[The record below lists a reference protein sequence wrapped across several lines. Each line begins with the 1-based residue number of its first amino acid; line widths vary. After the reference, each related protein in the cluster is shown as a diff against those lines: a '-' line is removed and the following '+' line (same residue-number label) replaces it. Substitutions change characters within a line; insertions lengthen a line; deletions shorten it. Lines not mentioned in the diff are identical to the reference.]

1 MKMIDDVIIIGI
13 DSGYGNIKTANCCFP
28 ASVSTYAKEP
38 VFKENLLVFESKFY
52 LIGEG
57 HKEFL
62 ADKTKDLDYYVL
74 ALAAIARELNIRKMT
89 CGKIRIAAG
98 LPLTWV
104 SGQRDEFRDY
114 LLQNKAVDFSFRNVS
129 YHVEIV
135 GVDVFPQGFAAVADR
150 LSDFRGVNMICDIGN
165 GTMNIMFINDKK
177 PVSGNMFTEKYRGSK
192 IERRKTVKIVERVAR
207 VDQSKCVGCKNCERH
222 CPTDAIKV
230 TPGVMPGYVPP
241 CGTAC
246 PAGTDVQG
254 YIALAGAGRYEDAY
268 RLIRQSNPFPSV
280 CGRICN
286 HPCQAA
292 CNRNDLDESVGI
304 RDIKR
309 FVADKAFENG
319 MPVVEKKRKSNG
331 KKIAVIGAGPSGL
344 SCAYYLQLSGYSVE
358 VFESESV
365 AGGVL
370 AYGIPEYR
378 LPKAV
383 LNRDIQA
390 IEATG
395 VQIHLN
401 TTVGEDVSFD
411 ELYKKFHA
419 VYVSTGTQLS
429 RKANIPGEDMPGV
442 YHGLDFLKAVNL
454 GKPVEIGK
462 KVAVIGGGNTAID
475 AARTARRLG
484 AEVTIV
490 YRRQRNDMPCE
501 ERELLEAFEEGV
513 RVLDLAAPVEVVG
526 EGKVQ
531 GLKCVRMVPGV
542 KDEKL
547 RRSTTKTEEEF
558 VVEVDNIIVAV
569 SQYSD
574 FPFINKDEVV
584 VSKAGRIVL
593 DEKGMSSKPYVFAGG
608 DVVRGAATAIQ
619 AIADGK
625 KAAVNINNYLGSQSG
640 ITVGEEIVLP
650 ELEVGKTSVL
660 SAAKMNNLPIAERV
674 TNQKEVAIGLTEQQ
688 VKDECGRCLKCHGTA
703 KVDPSLCLNCS
714 LCWELCTHGA
724 ISMEPLDTPHV
735 VTCDYDGSDRVEEI
749 IEICNKAFLRPLDS
763 TCQCTNTT
771 AEEIVRAIMAGART
785 IKDLHRM
792 TGTGGGCGGYYCSN
806 TMYRLLEAAGYP
818 QTDHETTDTS
828 DYETYHYIKPLL
840 FTLPEGVMDHDKRI
854 SHDIEEQKFVQ
865 WNLAEVEK
873 GNEMYRK
880 MMKERSE
887 KK

>member
-1 MKMIDDVIIIGI
+1 MR
-13 DSGYGNIKTANCCFP
+13 A
-28 ASVSTYAKEP
+28 
-38 VFKENLLVFESKFY
+38 
-52 LIGEG
+52 
-57 HKEFL
+57 H
-62 ADKTKDLDYYVL
+62 
-74 ALAAIARELNIRKMT
+74 
-89 CGKIRIAAG
+89 
-98 LPLTWV
+98 
-104 SGQRDEFRDY
+104 
-114 LLQNKAVDFSFRNVS
+114 
-129 YHVEIV
+129 
-135 GVDVFPQGFAAVADR
+135 
-150 LSDFRGVNMICDIGN
+150 
-165 GTMNIMFINDKK
+165 
-177 PVSGNMFTEKYRGSK
+177 GS
-192 IERRKTVKIVERVAR
+192 R
-207 VDQSKCVGCKNCERH
+207 
-222 CPTDAIKV
+222 
-230 TPGVMPGYVPP
+230 
-241 CGTAC
+241 
-246 PAGTDVQG
+246 
-254 YIALAGAGRYEDAY
+254 
-268 RLIRQSNPFPSV
+268 
-280 CGRICN
+280 
-286 HPCQAA
+286 
-292 CNRNDLDESVGI
+292 
-304 RDIKR
+304 
-309 FVADKAFENG
+309 
-319 MPVVEKKRKSNG
+319 
-331 KKIAVIGAGPSGL
+331 
-344 SCAYYLQLSGYSVE
+344 
-358 VFESESV
+358 
-365 AGGVL
+365 
-370 AYGIPEYR
+370 
-378 LPKAV
+378 
-383 LNRDIQA
+383 
-390 IEATG
+390 
-395 VQIHLN
+395 
-401 TTVGEDVSFD
+401 
-411 ELYKKFHA
+411 
-419 VYVSTGTQLS
+419 
-429 RKANIPGEDMPGV
+429 
-442 YHGLDFLKAVNL
+442 
-454 GKPVEIGK
+454 
-462 KVAVIGGGNTAID
+462 
-475 AARTARRLG
+475 
-484 AEVTIV
+484 
-490 YRRQRNDMPCE
+490 
-501 ERELLEAFEEGV
+501 
-513 RVLDLAAPVEVVG
+513 
-526 EGKVQ
+526 
-531 GLKCVRMVPGV
+531 V

-785 IKDLHRM
+785 IKDLHR
-792 TGTGGGCGGYYCSN
+792 GGCGGYYCSN

>member
-1 MKMIDDVIIIGI
+1 M
-13 DSGYGNIKTANCCFP
+13 
-28 ASVSTYAKEP
+28 
-38 VFKENLLVFESKFY
+38 
-52 LIGEG
+52 
-57 HKEFL
+57 
-62 ADKTKDLDYYVL
+62 
-74 ALAAIARELNIRKMT
+74 
-89 CGKIRIAAG
+89 
-98 LPLTWV
+98 
-104 SGQRDEFRDY
+104 Q
-114 LLQNKAVDFSFRNVS
+114 
-129 YHVEIV
+129 
-135 GVDVFPQGFAAVADR
+135 
-150 LSDFRGVNMICDIGN
+150 
-165 GTMNIMFINDKK
+165 
-177 PVSGNMFTEKYRGSK
+177 
-192 IERRKTVKIVERVAR
+192 IVERVAR

>member
-1 MKMIDDVIIIGI
+1 M
-13 DSGYGNIKTANCCFP
+13 
-28 ASVSTYAKEP
+28 
-38 VFKENLLVFESKFY
+38 
-52 LIGEG
+52 
-57 HKEFL
+57 
-62 ADKTKDLDYYVL
+62 
-74 ALAAIARELNIRKMT
+74 
-89 CGKIRIAAG
+89 
-98 LPLTWV
+98 
-104 SGQRDEFRDY
+104 
-114 LLQNKAVDFSFRNVS
+114 
-129 YHVEIV
+129 
-135 GVDVFPQGFAAVADR
+135 
-150 LSDFRGVNMICDIGN
+150 
-165 GTMNIMFINDKK
+165 
-177 PVSGNMFTEKYRGSK
+177 
-192 IERRKTVKIVERVAR
+192 KIVERVAR

-475 AARTARRLG
+475 VARTVRRMG
-484 AEVTIV
+484 AEPLVV
-490 YRRQRNDMPCE
+490 YRRTRDRAPAHQTE
-501 ERELLEAFEEGV
+501 IQEAIEEGV
-513 RVLDLAAPVEVVG
+513 NMKWLSTIREAQGGEIKIEKMELDENGKPRGTGVYENIAVDTVVLALGQQTNLGFLANFPGLQAQDDELVVD
-526 EGKVQ
+526 EA
-531 GLKCVRMVPGV
+531 MMTSVPG
-542 KDEKL
+542 
-547 RRSTTKTEEEF
+547 
-558 VVEVDNIIVAV
+558 I
-569 SQYSD
+569 
-574 FPFINKDEVV
+574 
-584 VSKAGRIVL
+584 
-593 DEKGMSSKPYVFAGG
+593 FAGG
-608 DVVRGAATAIQ
+608 DMVKGDKNVTVAIGH
-619 AIADGK
+619 GK
-625 KAAVNINNYLGSQSG
+625 KAARAISAYLKGEKYVEPPKAPLASFDRLHTWYYADAPK
-640 ITVGEEIVLP
+640 TVRPMLD
-650 ELEVGKTSVL
+650 LARRTTTFDEV
-660 SAAKMNNLPIAERV
+660 
-674 TNQKEVAIGLTEQQ
+674 QHGLTEENALFEARRCMSCGNCF
-688 VKDECGRCLKCHGTA
+688 EC
-703 KVDPSLCLNCS
+703 DNCYGVCPDNAVIK
-714 LCWELCTHGA
+714 LGPGKKFKFNYDYCKGCGICANECPCGA
-724 ISMEPLDTPHV
+724 IDMVSE
-735 VTCDYDGSDRVEEI
+735 
-749 IEICNKAFLRPLDS
+749 
-763 TCQCTNTT
+763 
-771 AEEIVRAIMAGART
+771 
-785 IKDLHRM
+785 
-792 TGTGGGCGGYYCSN
+792 
-806 TMYRLLEAAGYP
+806 
-818 QTDHETTDTS
+818 
-828 DYETYHYIKPLL
+828 
-840 FTLPEGVMDHDKRI
+840 
-854 SHDIEEQKFVQ
+854 DI
-865 WNLAEVEK
+865 
-873 GNEMYRK
+873 
-880 MMKERSE
+880 
-887 KK
+887 

>member
-1 MKMIDDVIIIGI
+1 M
-13 DSGYGNIKTANCCFP
+13 
-28 ASVSTYAKEP
+28 
-38 VFKENLLVFESKFY
+38 
-52 LIGEG
+52 
-57 HKEFL
+57 
-62 ADKTKDLDYYVL
+62 
-74 ALAAIARELNIRKMT
+74 
-89 CGKIRIAAG
+89 
-98 LPLTWV
+98 
-104 SGQRDEFRDY
+104 
-114 LLQNKAVDFSFRNVS
+114 
-129 YHVEIV
+129 
-135 GVDVFPQGFAAVADR
+135 
-150 LSDFRGVNMICDIGN
+150 
-165 GTMNIMFINDKK
+165 
-177 PVSGNMFTEKYRGSK
+177 
-192 IERRKTVKIVERVAR
+192 KIVERVAR

-475 AARTARRLG
+475 AMQYTVKPDFVFPTALLNELDFRNHRIIAVTCHRRENYGEPMKNIMLALRQIAEENPEVELVYPVHLSPVVREAVDTYLRGAPRVHLIDPLPADEMHNLMARSYLVLTDSGGLQEEAPALGKPVLVMRRETERPEAVAAGTVKLCG
-484 AEVTIV
+484 VVQDDIVTMAERLIRDKSAYEKMAHAVNPYGDGQACRRIV
-490 YRRQRNDMPCE
+490 DDILWYFGRREQPAE
-501 ERELLEAFEEGV
+501 
-513 RVLDLAAPVEVVG
+513 DLA
-526 EGKVQ
+526 
-531 GLKCVRMVPGV
+531 
-542 KDEKL
+542 
-547 RRSTTKTEEEF
+547 
-558 VVEVDNIIVAV
+558 
-569 SQYSD
+569 
-574 FPFINKDEVV
+574 
-584 VSKAGRIVL
+584 
-593 DEKGMSSKPYVFAGG
+593 
-608 DVVRGAATAIQ
+608 
-619 AIADGK
+619 
-625 KAAVNINNYLGSQSG
+625 
-640 ITVGEEIVLP
+640 
-650 ELEVGKTSVL
+650 
-660 SAAKMNNLPIAERV
+660 
-674 TNQKEVAIGLTEQQ
+674 
-688 VKDECGRCLKCHGTA
+688 
-703 KVDPSLCLNCS
+703 
-714 LCWELCTHGA
+714 
-724 ISMEPLDTPHV
+724 
-735 VTCDYDGSDRVEEI
+735 
-749 IEICNKAFLRPLDS
+749 
-763 TCQCTNTT
+763 
-771 AEEIVRAIMAGART
+771 
-785 IKDLHRM
+785 
-792 TGTGGGCGGYYCSN
+792 
-806 TMYRLLEAAGYP
+806 
-818 QTDHETTDTS
+818 
-828 DYETYHYIKPLL
+828 
-840 FTLPEGVMDHDKRI
+840 
-854 SHDIEEQKFVQ
+854 
-865 WNLAEVEK
+865 
-873 GNEMYRK
+873 
-880 MMKERSE
+880 
-887 KK
+887 

>member
-1 MKMIDDVIIIGI
+1 M
-13 DSGYGNIKTANCCFP
+13 
-28 ASVSTYAKEP
+28 
-38 VFKENLLVFESKFY
+38 
-52 LIGEG
+52 
-57 HKEFL
+57 
-62 ADKTKDLDYYVL
+62 
-74 ALAAIARELNIRKMT
+74 
-89 CGKIRIAAG
+89 
-98 LPLTWV
+98 
-104 SGQRDEFRDY
+104 
-114 LLQNKAVDFSFRNVS
+114 
-129 YHVEIV
+129 
-135 GVDVFPQGFAAVADR
+135 
-150 LSDFRGVNMICDIGN
+150 
-165 GTMNIMFINDKK
+165 
-177 PVSGNMFTEKYRGSK
+177 
-192 IERRKTVKIVERVAR
+192 KIVERVAR

-484 AEVTIV
+484 AE
-490 YRRQRNDMPCE
+490 RHALRG
-501 ERELLEAFEEGV
+501 AG
-513 RVLDLAAPVEVVG
+513 AAG
-526 EGKVQ
+526 G
-531 GLKCVRMVPGV
+531 
-542 KDEKL
+542 L
-547 RRSTTKTEEEF
+547 RR
-558 VVEVDNIIVAV
+558 
-569 SQYSD
+569 
-574 FPFINKDEVV
+574 
-584 VSKAGRIVL
+584 GRPC
-593 DEKGMSSKPYVFAGG
+593 S
-608 DVVRGAATAIQ
+608 
-619 AIADGK
+619 
-625 KAAVNINNYLGSQSG
+625 GS
-640 ITVGEEIVLP
+640 
-650 ELEVGKTSVL
+650 
-660 SAAKMNNLPIAERV
+660 
-674 TNQKEVAIGLTEQQ
+674 
-688 VKDECGRCLKCHGTA
+688 GR
-703 KVDPSLCLNCS
+703 
-714 LCWELCTHGA
+714 
-724 ISMEPLDTPHV
+724 
-735 VTCDYDGSDRVEEI
+735 
-749 IEICNKAFLRPLDS
+749 
-763 TCQCTNTT
+763 
-771 AEEIVRAIMAGART
+771 
-785 IKDLHRM
+785 
-792 TGTGGGCGGYYCSN
+792 TG
-806 TMYRLLEAAGYP
+806 
-818 QTDHETTDTS
+818 
-828 DYETYHYIKPLL
+828 
-840 FTLPEGVMDHDKRI
+840 
-854 SHDIEEQKFVQ
+854 
-865 WNLAEVEK
+865 
-873 GNEMYRK
+873 
-880 MMKERSE
+880 
-887 KK
+887 

>member
-1 MKMIDDVIIIGI
+1 
-13 DSGYGNIKTANCCFP
+13 
-28 ASVSTYAKEP
+28 
-38 VFKENLLVFESKFY
+38 
-52 LIGEG
+52 
-57 HKEFL
+57 
-62 ADKTKDLDYYVL
+62 
-74 ALAAIARELNIRKMT
+74 
-89 CGKIRIAAG
+89 
-98 LPLTWV
+98 
-104 SGQRDEFRDY
+104 
-114 LLQNKAVDFSFRNVS
+114 
-129 YHVEIV
+129 
-135 GVDVFPQGFAAVADR
+135 
-150 LSDFRGVNMICDIGN
+150 
-165 GTMNIMFINDKK
+165 
-177 PVSGNMFTEKYRGSK
+177 
-192 IERRKTVKIVERVAR
+192 
-207 VDQSKCVGCKNCERH
+207 
-222 CPTDAIKV
+222 
-230 TPGVMPGYVPP
+230 
-241 CGTAC
+241 
-246 PAGTDVQG
+246 
-254 YIALAGAGRYEDAY
+254 
-268 RLIRQSNPFPSV
+268 
-280 CGRICN
+280 
-286 HPCQAA
+286 
-292 CNRNDLDESVGI
+292 
-304 RDIKR
+304 
-309 FVADKAFENG
+309 
-319 MPVVEKKRKSNG
+319 
-331 KKIAVIGAGPSGL
+331 
-344 SCAYYLQLSGYSVE
+344 
-358 VFESESV
+358 
-365 AGGVL
+365 
-370 AYGIPEYR
+370 
-378 LPKAV
+378 
-383 LNRDIQA
+383 
-390 IEATG
+390 
-395 VQIHLN
+395 
-401 TTVGEDVSFD
+401 
-411 ELYKKFHA
+411 
-419 VYVSTGTQLS
+419 
-429 RKANIPGEDMPGV
+429 
-442 YHGLDFLKAVNL
+442 
-454 GKPVEIGK
+454 
-462 KVAVIGGGNTAID
+462 
-475 AARTARRLG
+475 
-484 AEVTIV
+484 
-490 YRRQRNDMPCE
+490 MPCE